1 MTEGTAKA
9 GPSLPRRFYCDRVRT
24 RTGMSAL
31 QSPLHAHDLAQRVH
45 YVHQIACASITA
57 SMDLYAMGVS
67 SMTFASLRHST
78 PAVALAWSSSVKRR
92 FASVRDMARPAP

>member
-1 MTEGTAKA
+1 MNM
-9 GPSLPRRFYCDRVRT
+9 LPRHVGGRYPTPRSLRE
-24 RTGMSAL
+24 GLSAL
-31 QSPLHAHDLAQRVH
+31 SGLPLYTYDLAECMH
-45 YVHQIACASITA
+45 HVHQIACASITA